1 MEPLADNAALQIG
14 SDFFPAQVGH
24 HFPPLILLGISSM
37 TGPHYVGLGK
47 TVKEHPSPQD
57 ILEMAYKMYSPEELD
72 QMSPQQRAP
81 IFSLAEANLME
92 PVPPSPGLLRRQRE
106 VLGRS
111 LLHPALT
118 R

>member
-14 SDFFPAQVGH
+14 SDFFSAQVGH
-24 HFPPLILLGISSM
+24 HFPPLIPLGVSGM
-37 TGPHYVGLGK
+37 TGPHYVGLEK